1 MCYSC
6 MYISKNLGKFL
17 RYDISP
23 ECHCLYPCAKQLF
36 FCCLPCVLLLL
47 PHAWKALIV
56 IFSFT
61 HERSQVG
68 SVGGALCRGWAELG
82 AAPASVS
89 GAFCLPCLSLSCVCV
104 LIGRVPLFQQT
115 RAPGEAVGGCSL
127 LAGNIQT
134 AAAWSK
140 EMCKINPNKLR
151 AEEKVFSPSPPNF
164 TTILPKTSGWLCHVL
179 HTYLSILSGAE
190 PVILRMSWD
199 IREMCTVSWKRAR
212 SQEGPRDCIAG
223 LNMSLIRLFSVLII
237 KFL

>member
-68 SVGGALCRGWAELG
+68 SVGGALCRGWAGLG
-82 AAPASVS
+82 AAPASAS

-104 LIGRVPLFQQT
+104 LIGRVPLPSKQEPLG
-115 RAPGEAVGGCSL
+115 RLWEAVHSWLGTSR
-127 LAGNIQT
+127 QQ
-134 AAAWSK
+134 
-140 EMCKINPNKLR
+140 
-151 AEEKVFSPSPPNF
+151 
-164 TTILPKTSGWLCHVL
+164 LPGVKKCV
-179 HTYLSILSGAE
+179 
-190 PVILRMSWD
+190 
-199 IREMCTVSWKRAR
+199 K
-212 SQEGPRDCIAG
+212 
-223 LNMSLIRLFSVLII
+223 
-237 KFL
+237 